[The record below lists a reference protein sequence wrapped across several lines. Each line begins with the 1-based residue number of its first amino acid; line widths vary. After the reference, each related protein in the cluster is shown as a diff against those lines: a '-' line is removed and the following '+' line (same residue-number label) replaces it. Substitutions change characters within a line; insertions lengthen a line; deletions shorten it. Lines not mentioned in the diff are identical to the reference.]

1 MSAQGQSD
9 AAAPAKAKRSAA
21 LACRLELQLPLVS
34 LSSASFRHGQAL
46 YRIDEGLG
54 PIEFVVGQ
62 GWLFSLG
69 GALSRYAC
77 DLRLDRASPM
87 DMQIDLSL
95 DLTSLALSRWDAQ
108 SWQPFVPWFDIA
120 AHPLVRFRSSAV
132 APSRGNRH
140 VVRGL
145 LELGGVTQL
154 LALEAEVTGRRTDPI
169 TRTEVAELLVGGSLH
184 CSAFGMP
191 CEQMFVSD
199 RLELAVWARIEL
211 ET

>member
-34 LSSASFRHGQAL
+34 LSSVSFRRGQAL

-54 PIEFVVGQ
+54 PIEFTVGQ
-62 GWLFSLG
+62 DGLFSLG

-95 DLTSLALSRWDAQ
+95 DLTSL
-108 SWQPFVPWFDIA
+108 
-120 AHPLVRFRSSAV
+120 
-132 APSRGNRH
+132 
-140 VVRGL
+140 
-145 LELGGVTQL
+145 
-154 LALEAEVTGRRTDPI
+154 
-169 TRTEVAELLVGGSLH
+169 
-184 CSAFGMP
+184 
-191 CEQMFVSD
+191 
-199 RLELAVWARIEL
+199 
-211 ET
+211 